1 MPAVFAIS
9 VPSHRRIYGYQTTHF
24 YAGGTLMIET
34 ITTAV
39 SALAEARSAMLDRVI
54 DVQEACMA
62 LQAGNASLLQ
72 EKHALAQ
79 RIRDLEQQVADT
91 LKRRDRLDQYERT
104 KTPAGAIVYVDK
116 ESRTAPEG
124 AVYACAACMENGQ
137 ISPLQPIGR
146 KLTCATHGAITFEP
160 APAAPLNYPPMRRF

>member
-1 MPAVFAIS
+1 
-9 VPSHRRIYGYQTTHF
+9 
-24 YAGGTLMIET
+24 MIET

-39 SALAEARSAMLDRVI
+39 SALRATIDLAKVAIDARDDRRLAEARSAMLDRVI